1 MKAGTEKRSYCGK
14 VIWSVCLNREMCSAE
29 TAQMHKQRKLM
40 VGTRGF
46 EPPTPSPPA
55 KCATKLRYVPTLR
68 LIIMLLAVIATS
80 LMSCS
85 R

>member
-1 MKAGTEKRSYCGK
+1 
-14 VIWSVCLNREMCSAE
+14 
-29 TAQMHKQRKLM
+29 M

-68 LIIMLLAVIATS
+68 LIIMLFALIATEC
-80 LMSCS
+80 LALVV
-85 R
+85 